1 MGNSRSAWLFAFRRA
16 MPFALGFI
24 AAFEEHEI
32 RERERERPGG
42 AEGLWMHTYT
52 CMPANKQQDPGH
64 QHQHFKATTRIVV
77 CNLFGWFGT
86 EQFFFLKKKF
96 FSLLLAPR
104 SAEKKAQVTS

>member
-16 MPFALGFI
+16 MTFALGFI

-64 QHQHFKATTRIVV
+64 QHQHFKATTRM
-77 CNLFGWFGT
+77 LD
-86 EQFFFLKKKF
+86 LSK
-96 FSLLLAPR
+96 R
-104 SAEKKAQVTS
+104 H